1 MKSRADTEATKR
13 AEWLAVLALLWVAL
27 IAARLIYLQ
36 VFRYQ
41 AYRELSDRQTSRLVE
56 IRAPRGGIYDRFGR
70 PLALSLPVDSVVV
83 NPRLAPEPAVAAGIL
98 APILGLN
105 RPELEA
111 RLAAA
116 ARQHKGFLWVERKVS
131 SAEAGRLR
139 RLKLGWIELRGESL
153 RVYPKGSLASHMV
166 GSVDHQERGNAGLEQ
181 SLDAELRGHAGLAR
195 MLTDVVRRG
204 VDSRID
210 AEPQPGT
217 NITLTIDERVQYAA
231 ERELA
236 KAVRRSGSQ
245 TGSVVAMNP
254 STGEILAL
262 ASYPAFDGNQPVS
275 SEQDLAHRINHAVS
289 VPFEPGSVFKVITV
303 TAALETT
310 PLRPETVIPCG
321 GGRINLFG
329 RVIHDHDSYAAL
341 PVSEVL
347 AKSSNI
353 GAIQIALRTGERNL
367 LDYVRRFGFGR
378 TTGIPLPAES
388 AGKVRD
394 LENWGRSSIGSVAM
408 GHELS
413 VTTVQ
418 LAQAISVVANGGLLM
433 KPRLVLRRQKPG
445 QKPEMDLVE
454 PPRRVVRPETAI
466 TMRQMMEGV
475 VLHGTGRLARLSGYT
490 AGGKTGSAQIFD
502 PACRCYKHV
511 YNASFAGFAPVGNP
525 AVVVVVTINGAP
537 VYGGAVAAPVFREVA
552 TAALRLLDV
561 PKDLPD
567 TPPPREDEPVGL
579 ADLAIA
585 DLGSP
590 AAFLPAP
597 GIPASGGAFELW
609 GPKVPDFSGKTMR
622 TVLAE
627 SAALGLPVEV
637 AGSGIVRGQAPPAGS
652 ILPHGERVRLQF
664 AR

>member
-1 MKSRADTEATKR
+1 MD
-13 AEWLAVLALLWVAL
+13 
-27 IAARLIYLQ
+27 
-36 VFRYQ
+36 
-41 AYRELSDRQTSRLVE
+41 
-56 IRAPRGGIYDRFGR
+56 
-70 PLALSLPVDSVVV
+70 
-83 NPRLAPEPAVAAGIL
+83 
-98 APILGLN
+98 
-105 RPELEA
+105 
-111 RLAAA
+111 
-116 ARQHKGFLWVERKVS
+116 
-131 SAEAGRLR
+131 
-139 RLKLGWIELRGESL
+139 
-153 RVYPKGSLASHMV
+153 
-166 GSVDHQERGNAGLEQ
+166 
-181 SLDAELRGHAGLAR
+181 
-195 MLTDVVRRG
+195 
-204 VDSRID
+204 
-210 AEPQPGT
+210 
-217 NITLTIDERVQYAA
+217 
-231 ERELA
+231 
-236 KAVRRSGSQ
+236 
-245 TGSVVAMNP
+245 P

-275 SEQDLAHRINHAVS
+275 SEQDLANRINHAVS
-289 VPFEPGSVFKVITV
+289 APFEPGSVFKVITV

-321 GGRINLFG
+321 RGRINLFG

-378 TTGIPLPAES
+378 ATGIPLPAES

-445 QKPEMDLVE
+445 QKPEMDVVE

-475 VLHGTGRLARLSGYT
+475 VLHGTGKLARMDGYT

-502 PACRCYKHV
+502 PNCGCYKHV
-511 YNASFAGFAPVGNP
+511 YNSSFAGFAPVGNP
-525 AVVVVVTINGAP
+525 AIVVVVTINGAP
-537 VYGGAVAAPVFREVA
+537 EFGGAVAAPVFRAVA

-567 TPPPREDEPVGL
+567 APPPREDEPVGF

-590 AAFLPAP
+590 AALLPEP
-597 GIPASGGAFELW
+597 GIPASGGVFELW

-622 TVLAE
+622 TVLEE